1 MNKHLLKIFLVLS
14 LFLCLGID
22 GCDDDD
28 IAALSICGNFE
39 KQFGSFEERREYS
52 SADDGAVFFG
62 TCQTFSCTDAVIDI
76 DCQAAA
82 GGSFEETCNST
93 EYSLSG
99 AASVTADMTID
110 ASNVIIVVQN
120 EEVTV
125 DGEVTVNIDDL
136 TLAVSLI
143 VDGSP
148 ISASVACSGNLIYDN
163 FEDGTLSCDNADISC
178 NVTYNGQESA
188 FDCEAINAVAQAA
201 RSTSDRAYCSA
212 SESAGQNED
221 LVELALMKI
230 EEAVK
235 EREEESSEE

>member
-1 MNKHLLKIFLVLS
+1 MKKHLLKIFLVLS
-14 LFLCLGID
+14 LFLCLGFE

-28 IAALSICGNFE
+28 IAALSICGKFE
-39 KQFGSFEERREYS
+39 QNVGDFEERRGYS
-52 SADDGAVFFG
+52 AGQDGAVFFG

-82 GGSFEETCNST
+82 GGSFTETCNST

-110 ASNVIIVVQN
+110 ASNVLIVVQN

-136 TLAVSLI
+136 TLAVSLF
-143 VDGSP
+143 DGSTP

-163 FEDGTLSCDNADISC
+163 FEDGSLSCENADISC
-178 NVTYNGQESA
+178 NVTYNGQSNTVN
-188 FDCEAINAVAQAA
+188 CEGINNVAQAA
-201 RSTSDRAYCSA
+201 RSTGNRAYCSA
-212 SESAGQNED
+212 STSAGPTQD

>member
-14 LFLCLGID
+14 LFLCLGFE

-52 SADDGAVFFG
+52 ATENGAVFFG
-62 TCQTFSCTDAVIDI
+62 TCETFSCTDAVIDI
-76 DCQAAA
+76 DCQASAA
-82 GGSFEETCNST
+82 GSFNETCNST

-110 ASNVIIVVQN
+110 ASNVIIIVQN
-120 EEVTV
+120 EAVTV
-125 DGEVTVNIDDL
+125 DGEITANINDL
-136 TLAVSLI
+136 TLAVSLN
-143 VDGSP
+143 DGESA
-148 ISASVACSGNLIYDN
+148 INASVVCSGNLIYDN
-163 FEDGTLSCDNADISC
+163 FEDGTLSCENADVSC
-178 NVTYNGQESA
+178 NVTYNGATSA
-188 FDCEAINAVAQAA
+188 FDCEGINTIAQAA
-201 RSTSDRAYCSA
+201 RSTSNRAYCSA
-212 SESAGQNED
+212 SSSAGNTQD

-235 EREEESSEE
+235 EQDQE